1 MFPGYLFD
9 LDGTLWRGEEEIPGA
24 AETVYLLRQRGAKIG
39 YVTNN
44 STKSS
49 DDFVRKLAG
58 LGFPIDGAVIK
69 STASG
74 AAAQLSQLNRKSAYV
89 IGEAGLMDAIGAVAE
104 LTDKDAEA
112 VVVGLC
118 FSFNYRMM
126 ETAMGLIRAGATF
139 IATNRD
145 ATYPM
150 SEGTMIPGAG
160 SIVAAVEA
168 CGGKSPL
175 VIGKPEPTMILQALA
190 EFGLAADQVLVVG
203 DRMDTDIEAG
213 QRAGCPVHLVLSGV
227 ETSAPEGISSSPDIT
242 GLLAGF

>member
-24 AETVYLLRQRGAKIG
+24 AETVHLLRQRGAKIG

-118 FSFNYRMM
+118 FSFNYPMM

-175 VIGKPEPTMILQALA
+175 VIGKPEPTMILQALS
-190 EFGLAADQVLVVG
+190 EFSLAADQVLVVG

-227 ETSAPEGISSSPDIT
+227 ETSAPEGIPSSLDIT
-242 GLLAGF
+242 TLVS

>member
-9 LDGTLWRGEEEIPGA
+9 LDGTLWWGDEEIPGA
-24 AETVYLLRQRGAKIG
+24 AAAVHRLQQRGAKIG

-44 STKSS
+44 STKSTA
-49 DDFVRKLAG
+49 DFERKLAG
-58 LGFPIDGAVIK
+58 LGFPTEGTVIK

-74 AAAQLSQLNRKSAYV
+74 AAAQLAQLEHQSAYV
-89 IGEAGLMDAIGAVAE
+89 IGESGLTDAIGGVAE
-104 LTDKDAEA
+104 LTDQDAEA

-126 ETAMGLIRAGATF
+126 ETAMGLLRSGATF

-150 SEGTMIPGAG
+150 AEGTMIPGAG
-160 SIVAAVEA
+160 SIVSAVEA
-168 CGGKSPL
+168 CGGRSPL

-190 EFGLAADQVLVVG
+190 EYGLSADQVLVVG
-203 DRMDTDIEAG
+203 DRLDTDIEAG

-227 ETSAPEGISSSPDIT
+227 ETSAPEDIPYSLDIT
-242 GLLAGF
+242 GLVS

>member
-1 MFPGYLFD
+1 MFAGYLFD
-9 LDGTLWRGEEEIPGA
+9 LDGTLWRGEEEIAGA
-24 AETVYLLRQRGAKIG
+24 AETVHLLQQRGAKIG

-58 LGFPIDGAVIK
+58 LGFPTDGAVIK

-74 AAAQLSQLNRKSAYV
+74 AAAQLAQLNRMSAYV
-89 IGEAGLMDAIGAVAE
+89 IGEAGLIDAIGAVAE

-150 SEGTMIPGAG
+150 SEGTMIPGSG

-168 CGGKSPL
+168 CGGQSPL

-190 EFGLAADQVLVVG
+190 EYGLTADQVLVVG

-227 ETSAPEGISSSPDIT
+227 ETVAPEGIPSSPDIT
-242 GLLAGF
+242 ALSN